1 MKAYLFLGL
10 GLSFVLSACGNNDI
24 PYDASGVFETTE
36 VIVSAQ
42 ATGEL
47 LSFTV
52 EEGMNVKADEKLGYV
67 DTLQLALKKKQ
78 LTATLA
84 ATDSKWLDEKRQS
97 ASLRQQIINLERER
111 KRFGDLLEADAAT
124 EKQVDELDYQ
134 IDVLKR
140 QLSATE
146 EQLNSH
152 NKSLDG
158 QCLSLEAQL
167 AQLENQIEKSV
178 VSSPV
183 SGTVISKYAEPGEFV
198 QPGKSLFKV
207 ANLEKMKLRIY
218 ITADQLTMLKIGQK
232 VKVYADKGKDERQE
246 YEGVVSWISDKAEF
260 TPKTIQ
266 TRDERANLVYAVKVS
281 VRNDGFIKRGM
292 YGDVKF

>member
-10 GLSFVLSACGNNDI
+10 GLSFVLLACGNNDI

-178 VSSPV
+178 VSSPI

>member
-134 IDVLKR
+134 IDVLKH

-232 VKVYADKGKDERQE
+232 VKVYADKGQDERQE

>member
-42 ATGEL
+42 TTGEL

-167 AQLENQIEKSV
+167 AQLEDQIEKSV

-207 ANLEKMKLRIY
+207 ANLKKMKLRIY

-266 TRDERANLVYAVKVS
+266 TRDERAYLVYAVKVS

>member
-167 AQLENQIEKSV
+167 AQLEDQIEKSV

-232 VKVYADKGKDERQE
+232 VKVYADKGQDERQE

-266 TRDERANLVYAVKVS
+266 TRDERAYLVYAVKVS

>member
-52 EEGMNVKADEKLGYV
+52 EEGMNVKADEILGYV

-167 AQLENQIEKSV
+167 AQLEDQIEKSV

-232 VKVYADKGKDERQE
+232 VKVYADKGQDERQE

>member
-167 AQLENQIEKSV
+167 AQLEDQIEKSV

-232 VKVYADKGKDERQE
+232 VKVYADKGQDERQE

-266 TRDERANLVYAVKVS
+266 TRDERANLVYAVNVS

>member
-232 VKVYADKGKDERQE
+232 VKVYADKGQDERQE

>member
-52 EEGMNVKADEKLGYV
+52 EEGRNVKADEKLGYV

-167 AQLENQIEKSV
+167 AQLEDQIEKSV

-232 VKVYADKGKDERQE
+232 VKVYADKGQDERQE

>member
-167 AQLENQIEKSV
+167 AQLEDQIEKSV

-232 VKVYADKGKDERQE
+232 VKVYADKGQDERQE

-281 VRNDGFIKRGM
+281 VRNDGFIKHGM

>member
-167 AQLENQIEKSV
+167 AQLEDQIEKSV

-183 SGTVISKYAEPGEFV
+183 SGTVISKYADPGEFV

-232 VKVYADKGKDERQE
+232 VKVYADKGQDERQE

>member
-167 AQLENQIEKSV
+167 AQLEDQIEKSV

>member
-52 EEGMNVKADEKLGYV
+52 EEGMNVKADEILGYV

-111 KRFGDLLEADAAT
+111 KRFGDLFEADAAT

-167 AQLENQIEKSV
+167 AQLEDQIEKSV

>member
-78 LTATLA
+78 LTAILA

-111 KRFGDLLEADAAT
+111 KRFGDLFEADAAT

-232 VKVYADKGKDERQE
+232 VKVYADKGQDERQE

>member
-67 DTLQLALKKKQ
+67 DTLQLALKKNQ

-232 VKVYADKGKDERQE
+232 VKVYADKGQDERQE

>member
-10 GLSFVLSACGNNDI
+10 GLSFVLLACGNNDI

-167 AQLENQIEKSV
+167 AQLEDQIEKSV

>member
-67 DTLQLALKKKQ
+67 DTLQLALKKNQ

-167 AQLENQIEKSV
+167 AQLEDQIEKSV

-232 VKVYADKGKDERQE
+232 VKVYADKGQDERQE

>member
-24 PYDASGVFETTE
+24 LYDASGVFETTE

-167 AQLENQIEKSV
+167 AQLEDQIEKSV

-232 VKVYADKGKDERQE
+232 VKVYADKGQDERQE

-281 VRNDGFIKRGM
+281 VRNDGFIKHGM

>member
-1 MKAYLFLGL
+1 MKVYLFLGL

-167 AQLENQIEKSV
+167 AQLEDQIEKSV

-232 VKVYADKGKDERQE
+232 VKVYADKGQDERQE

>member
-1 MKAYLFLGL
+1 MKAYLFLEL

-67 DTLQLALKKKQ
+67 DTLQLALKKNQ

-167 AQLENQIEKSV
+167 AQLEDQIEKSV

>member
-111 KRFGDLLEADAAT
+111 KRFGDLFEADAAT

-167 AQLENQIEKSV
+167 AQLEDQIEKSV

-232 VKVYADKGKDERQE
+232 VKVYADKGQDERQE

>member
-10 GLSFVLSACGNNDI
+10 SLSFALSACGNNDI

-47 LSFTV
+47 FSFTV
-52 EEGMNVKADEKLGYV
+52 EEGMNVEADEKLGYV

-78 LTATLA
+78 LTAILA

-167 AQLENQIEKSV
+167 AQLEDQIEKSV

-232 VKVYADKGKDERQE
+232 VKVYADKGQDERQE

-281 VRNDGFIKRGM
+281 VRNDGFIKHGM

>member
-24 PYDASGVFETTE
+24 PYDASGIFETTE

-52 EEGMNVKADEKLGYV
+52 EEGMNVKADEILGYV

-167 AQLENQIEKSV
+167 AQLEDQIEKSV

-232 VKVYADKGKDERQE
+232 VNVYADKGQDERQE

>member
-42 ATGEL
+42 TTGEL

-167 AQLENQIEKSV
+167 AQLEDQIEKSV

-207 ANLEKMKLRIY
+207 ANLKKMKLRIY

>member
-167 AQLENQIEKSV
+167 AQLEDQIEKSV

-218 ITADQLTMLKIGQK
+218 ITADQLMMLKIGQK
-232 VKVYADKGKDERQE
+232 VKVYADKGQDERQE

>member
-42 ATGEL
+42 TTGEL

-167 AQLENQIEKSV
+167 AQLEDQIEKSV

>member
-183 SGTVISKYAEPGEFV
+183 CGTVISKYAEPGEFV

-207 ANLEKMKLRIY
+207 ANLEKMELRIY

-232 VKVYADKGKDERQE
+232 VKVYADKGQDERQE

>member
-67 DTLQLALKKKQ
+67 DTIQLALKKKQ

-167 AQLENQIEKSV
+167 AQLEDQIEKSV

-232 VKVYADKGKDERQE
+232 VKVYADKGQDERQE

-266 TRDERANLVYAVKVS
+266 TRDERANLVYAVKVC

>member
-67 DTLQLALKKKQ
+67 DTLQLALKKNQ

-167 AQLENQIEKSV
+167 AQLEDQIEKSV

-198 QPGKSLFKV
+198 QAGKSLFKV

-232 VKVYADKGKDERQE
+232 VKVYADKGQDERQE

>member
-67 DTLQLALKKKQ
+67 DTLQLALKKNQ

-84 ATDSKWLDEKRQS
+84 ATNSKWLDEKRQS

-167 AQLENQIEKSV
+167 AQLEDQIEKSV

-232 VKVYADKGKDERQE
+232 VKVYADKGQDERQE

>member
-111 KRFGDLLEADAAT
+111 KRFGDLFEADAAT

-232 VKVYADKGKDERQE
+232 VKVYADKGQDERQE

>member
-167 AQLENQIEKSV
+167 AQLEDQIEKSV

-207 ANLEKMKLRIY
+207 ANLEKMELRIY

-232 VKVYADKGKDERQE
+232 VKVYADKGQDERQE

>member
-167 AQLENQIEKSV
+167 AQLEDQIEKSV

-232 VKVYADKGKDERQE
+232 VKVYADKGQDERQE

>member
-167 AQLENQIEKSV
+167 AQLEDQIEKSV

-198 QPGKSLFKV
+198 QLGKSLFKV

-232 VKVYADKGKDERQE
+232 VKVYADKGQDERQE

>member
-97 ASLRQQIINLERER
+97 ASLQQQIINLERER

-167 AQLENQIEKSV
+167 AQLEDQIEKSV

-232 VKVYADKGKDERQE
+232 VKVYADKGQDERQE

>member
-42 ATGEL
+42 TTGEL

-232 VKVYADKGKDERQE
+232 VKVYADKGQDERQE

>member
-134 IDVLKR
+134 IDVFKR

-167 AQLENQIEKSV
+167 AQLEDQIEKSV

-232 VKVYADKGKDERQE
+232 VKVYADKGQDERQE

>member
-10 GLSFVLSACGNNDI
+10 GLSLVLSACGNNDI
-24 PYDASGVFETTE
+24 PYDASGVFETME

-67 DTLQLALKKKQ
+67 DTLQLALKKNQ

-167 AQLENQIEKSV
+167 AQLEDQIEKSV

-183 SGTVISKYAEPGEFV
+183 SGTVISKYTEPGEFV

>member
-10 GLSFVLSACGNNDI
+10 GLSFVLLACGNNDI

-167 AQLENQIEKSV
+167 AQLEDQIEKSV

-232 VKVYADKGKDERQE
+232 VKVYADKGQDERQE